1 MRRDRRRPGR
11 RARQRGAIVIIA
23 GCAAALLA
31 GPLAGA
37 LVVAGWYLIGR
48 LRPLLEARRLDA
60 ARDRQLPDA
69 IELLVLLVEAG
80 LTPVEA
86 VADLADDGPEVLRA
100 AFGAVALRG
109 ERGDDFATA
118 LDALRKELGPRANP
132 LVDTL
137 AAADR
142 YGTPLAPALELLR
155 REARMQRQRHAE
167 ADARR
172 LPVRLAFP
180 LVLCTLPAFALL
192 GIAPALLAAL
202 GSIGDLGL

>member
-1 MRRDRRRPGR
+1 MRQRLGRLPCGVRRRGVLV
-11 RARQRGAIVIIA
+11 ATGV
-23 GCAAALLA
+23 GLALVM
-31 GPLAGA
+31 GMLAGA
-37 LVVAGWYLIGR
+37 LVCAGWLLVGR
-48 LRPLLEARRLDA
+48 LRPMLAARRLDS

-69 IELLVLLVEAG
+69 VELLVLLVEAG
-80 LTPVEA
+80 LTPREA
-86 VADLADDGPEVLRA
+86 AGDLAEDGPDAVRA
-100 AFGAVALRG
+100 GFVTVALRL

-118 LDALRKELGPRANP
+118 LGALRDELGPRASQ

-142 YGTPLAPALELLR
+142 SGTPLAPALDALH

-180 LVLCTLPAFALL
+180 LVLCTLPAFVLL